1 VASLSQSS
9 EQTTASSAVSVGKVD
24 SRGPVPG
31 ARSSLS
37 RAVVA
42 GVRVKSSLGFDL
54 QDRKSGTRVRP
65 VPEVFD
71 LQDRKASEFQGAS
84 AVSSQVRSEVRK

>member
-54 QDRKSGTRVRP
+54 QDRKSGVGALPRSDVRYEGQAGP
-65 VPEVFD
+65 
-71 LQDRKASEFQGAS
+71 
-84 AVSSQVRSEVRK
+84 